1 MSALAPT
8 LQAFFITRLDH
19 QRQASPRTVASYRDA
34 FRLLLGYARTRT
46 GKEPAQLDFT
56 DLDATFV
63 SGFLDHLEHE
73 RNNSART
80 RNARLAALRSFYRF
94 ASYRHPEHAELIARV
109 LAIPEKR
116 SDATAVTFL
125 DRREAEALLAAPD
138 QATWAGRRDH
148 ALLVV
153 ALQTGFRLSELTG
166 LACADVHL
174 GTGAHVTCRG
184 KGRKQRSTPLRREG
198 AAVMRAWLRE
208 RTGEPSDPLFPSLH
222 GSALSA
228 DAVQRL
234 VAKHVR
240 RARTACPSL
249 AKKHVTPHTLRHTCA
264 MTLQM
269 SRVALDAT
277 FGRSCERVLSAAQ
290 RAALGKLGV
299 MGARRTLRDLGCHHP
314 LASGRTM
321 LQPLRLQQ
329 IPA

>member
-8 LQAFFITRLDH
+8 LQAFFITRLGH
-19 QRQASPRTVASYRDA
+19 QRQASPGTVASYRDA
-34 FRLLLGYARTRT
+34 FRLLLGYARART
-46 GKEPAQLDFT
+46 GKEPSQLDFT

-73 RNNSART
+73 RDNSART

-94 ASYRHPEHAELIARV
+94 ASYRHPEHAGLIAQV

-116 SDATAVTFL
+116 SNATAMTFL

-138 QATWAGRRDH
+138 QTTWAGRRDH

-166 LACADVHL
+166 LARADVHL

-198 AAVMRAWLRE
+198 AAVVRAWLRE

-240 RARTACPSL
+240 RAQTACPSL
-249 AKKHVTPHTLRHTCA
+249 ARKHVTPHTLRHTCA
-264 MTLQM
+264 MTLQ
-269 SRVALDAT
+269 RRGVASDAT
-277 FGRSCERVLSAAQ
+277 FGRSREHALPAPQ
-290 RAALGKLGV
+290 RAALRRPSACRDA
-299 MGARRTLRDLGCHHP
+299 ARLR
-314 LASGRTM
+314 
-321 LQPLRLQQ
+321 
-329 IPA
+329 

>member
-8 LQAFFITRLDH
+8 LQAFFITRLGH
-19 QRQASPRTVASYRDA
+19 QRQASPRTVTSYRDA
-34 FRLLLGYARTRT
+34 FRLLLGYARARS

-94 ASYRHPEHAELIARV
+94 ASYRHPEHAELIAQV

-116 SDATAVTFL
+116 SNATAMTFL
-125 DRREAEALLAAPD
+125 NRREAEALLAAPD
-138 QATWAGRRDH
+138 QTTWAGRRDH

-166 LACADVHL
+166 LTSADVHL

-198 AAVMRAWLRE
+198 AAVVRAWLRE
-208 RTGEPSDPLFPSLH
+208 LTGEPSDPLFPSLH
-222 GSALSA
+222 GSALSP

-240 RARTACPSL
+240 RAQRACPSL

-264 MTLQM
+264 MTLLEAGND
-269 SRVALDAT
+269 VAVIGLFLGHEKLESTQIYLHGDMAIKERAL
-277 FGRSCERVLSAAQ
+277 GRT
-290 RAALGKLGV
+290 AALRGDPQ
-299 MGARRTLRDLGCHHP
+299 RRYRPPDAL
-314 LASGRTM
+314 LAFLEG
-321 LQPLRLQQ
+321 L
-329 IPA
+329 